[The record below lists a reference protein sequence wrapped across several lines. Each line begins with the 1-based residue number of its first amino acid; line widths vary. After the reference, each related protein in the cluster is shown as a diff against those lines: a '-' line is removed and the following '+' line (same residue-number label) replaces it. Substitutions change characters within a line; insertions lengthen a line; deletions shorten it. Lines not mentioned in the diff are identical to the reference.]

1 MNIPSIK
8 AFLTAPR
15 TIESRVPERFRQY
28 NDKNN
33 GKIEVFLPPKLME
46 ELRAKKIEI
55 AKARDAKVDAAGS
68 KRDALLKEA
77 RAAFNQAERSIQ
89 SECTKAVA
97 AADDE
102 FTAAEHAL
110 DAQYVQPLTAEQIAL
125 LTARAG
131 EVVRVPAPAPANA
144 LPQGA

>member
-1 MNIPSIK
+1 MNITLPK
-8 AFLTAPR
+8 FLTSAKPAP
-15 TIESRVPERFRQY
+15 SRAAERYRQY

-55 AKARDAKVDAAGS
+55 AKARDAKVDAAAA

-102 FTAAEHAL
+102 FNAAEHAL

-125 LTARAG
+125 LTARVG
-131 EVVRVPAPAPANA
+131 EVVRVPSPAPSTA